1 MNWFQIKAFVNKL
14 KTENMNKDFNTKPG
28 FVEKRMA
35 QFEAELKKL
44 KAELK
49 EWEEYQPVNNMGKLA
64 RQTKIESL
72 TNQINNFKK

>member
-1 MNWFQIKAFVNKL
+1 
-14 KTENMNKDFNTKPG
+14 MNKDYNTKPG

-49 EWEEYQPVNNMGKLA
+49 EWDEYQPVNNMGKLA
-64 RQTKIESL
+64 RQTKIESI
-72 TNQINNFKK
+72 TNQINNLNK

>member
-14 KTENMNKDFNTKPG
+14 KTENMNNDFNTKPG